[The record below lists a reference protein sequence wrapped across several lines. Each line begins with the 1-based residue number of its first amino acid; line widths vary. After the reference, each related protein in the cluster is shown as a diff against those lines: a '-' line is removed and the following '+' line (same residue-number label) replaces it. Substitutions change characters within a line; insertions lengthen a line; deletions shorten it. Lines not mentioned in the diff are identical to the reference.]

1 VPSSI
6 VHRLPL
12 AGLGTLL
19 AGVIVFAPTGATAGQ
34 RGPAPAPV
42 DFTVSASGDLLMH
55 KPLLDRALANG
66 GGRRYDF
73 APFFREIRPYVAG
86 IDLGLCHLETPLGP
100 GRPSSYP
107 RFNTPPALARS
118 IRQTGWEACST
129 ASNHSLDRGQ
139 RGIKSTVKALD
150 KRGIAHTGSFR
161 SRRDRKRPTI
171 LSVQGTKIGFVS
183 YTDATNG
190 LRAPHPWSLNEYP
203 ASDPR
208 SGAKKI
214 LRDVRRADRAG
225 ADAIIVQ
232 LHWGDEY
239 ARHPNGS
246 QVRVARRL
254 AGSRRVTAIVG
265 QGPHVVQ
272 PIRRMR
278 GKFVVFS
285 EGNLVSNQRAATG
298 QPAATQDGLIALL
311 DMRARGDNVAVRR
324 VRYVPIWVRPGDFRV
339 LPAKPGAG
347 RDELRRSYRRTVS
360 VAGRANRVRP
370 VRGN

>member
-1 VPSSI
+1 MA
-6 VHRLPL
+6 
-12 AGLGTLL
+12 AGHG
-19 AGVIVFAPTGATAGQ
+19 PTSEVE
-34 RGPAPAPV
+34 R
-42 DFTVSASGDLLMH
+42 FTVSASGDILMH
-55 KPLLDRALANG
+55 KPLLDRALVNG

-73 APFFREIRPYVAG
+73 TPFFREVRPFVADV
-86 IDLGLCHLETPLGP
+86 DLGLCHAETPMGP
-100 GRPSSYP
+100 GRPSTYP
-107 RFNTPPALARS
+107 RFKTPPALARS
-118 IRQTGWEACST
+118 IRQTGWDACST
-129 ASNHSLDRGQ
+129 ASNHTLDQGQ
-139 RGIKSTVKALD
+139 KGIDSTVKSFD
-150 KRGIAHTGSFR
+150 KREIEHTGSFR
-161 SRRDRKRPTI
+161 SRRDSRRPTI
-171 LSVQGTKIGFVS
+171 IRVHGVKVGFVA

-190 LRAPHPWSLNEYP
+190 LRAPHAWSLNEYQ

-208 SGAKKI
+208 AGARKI

-239 ARHPNGS
+239 ARRPNAS
-246 QVRVARRL
+246 QKKVAKRL

-311 DMRARGDNVAVRR
+311 DMRARGGRVTVQR
-324 VRYVPIWVRPGDFRV
+324 VRYAPIWVHPGDFRV
-339 LPAKPGAG
+339 LPAKPHGG
-347 RDELRRSYRRTVS
+347 RSQLQRSYRRTVS
-360 VAGRANRVRP
+360 VAGRGNRIQPLSRDSRAPAVRARP
-370 VRGN
+370 RP